1 MKTREE
7 ILDFLEKDKNHLR
20 EDFHVIK
27 IGIFGSVAKNTHN
40 ANSDIDLIAEF
51 EENTPNLYE
60 LKQKL
65 KSYLKQRLEVENID
79 ICRERYIKP
88 IFKQSIL
95 KEALY
100 V

>member
-7 ILDFLEKDKNHLR
+7 ILDFLEKNKKLLH
-20 EDFHVIK
+20 EDFHIIK
-27 IGIFGSVAKNTHN
+27 IGIFGSVAKNTQN
-40 ANSDIDLIAEF
+40 ANSDIDLIVEF

-65 KSYLKQRLEVENID
+65 KSYLKQHLEVENID